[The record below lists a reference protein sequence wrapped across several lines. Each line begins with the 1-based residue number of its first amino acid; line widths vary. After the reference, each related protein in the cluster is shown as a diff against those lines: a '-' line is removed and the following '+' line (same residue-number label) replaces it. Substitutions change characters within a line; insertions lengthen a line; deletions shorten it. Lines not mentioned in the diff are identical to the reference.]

1 MFETEFIVRYAVFL
15 ISTVVL
21 LRVIYFRV
29 SPNRE
34 VYLGLFMFGNGVFFI
49 TYLLHSVEMSMGFA
63 FGLFAVFSM
72 LRYRTETISIRDMT
86 YLFTTIVI
94 SLMCAVA
101 VLPLLQLA
109 LLSGLILLLA
119 GFAETHAFAPTMV
132 ERKITYDRVDKIH
145 PDQHDALI
153 DELRER
159 TGMNIVKVDI
169 GKINFLSD
177 SVQLTVFCGEGRDGK
192 KVEKTEN

>member
-1 MFETEFIVRYAVFL
+1 MFEEAFLFRYLIFL
-15 ISTVVL
+15 LGIIIL

-34 VYLGLFMFGNGVFFI
+34 AYLGLFMFGNGVFFI

-72 LRYRTETISIRDMT
+72 LRYRTEPITIRDMT

-101 VLPLLQLA
+101 VLPYVELAGLTVLILA
-109 LLSGLILLLA
+109 LA
-119 GFAETHAFAPTMV
+119 AFAETHTFAPTVV
-132 ERKITYDRVDKIH
+132 ERKITYDRVDKIQPEH
-145 PDQHDALI
+145 HQALV

-159 TGMNIVKVDI
+159 TGMNIVKIEI
-169 GKINFLSD
+169 GKIDFLTD
-177 SVQLTVFCGEGRDGK
+177 SVQLTVFCGEGPDK
-192 KVEKTEN
+192 